1 VKAEPADMIAE
12 RDGEGAESATFEETF
27 RSLQET
33 IARLEQ
39 GGLPLHEAIDTFE
52 RGIELANRCAAI
64 LDAAE
69 LRVTNVMENQGLGV
83 DEPGQR

>member
-1 VKAEPADMIAE
+1 MT
-12 RDGEGAESATFEETF
+12 DGVGAGVEQPSFEDVF
-27 RSLQET
+27 HGLQET

-52 RGIELANRCAAI
+52 RGIELANRCASL

-69 LRVTNVMENQGLGV
+69 LRVTRVLETHDLGP
-83 DEPGQR
+83 DEPAF